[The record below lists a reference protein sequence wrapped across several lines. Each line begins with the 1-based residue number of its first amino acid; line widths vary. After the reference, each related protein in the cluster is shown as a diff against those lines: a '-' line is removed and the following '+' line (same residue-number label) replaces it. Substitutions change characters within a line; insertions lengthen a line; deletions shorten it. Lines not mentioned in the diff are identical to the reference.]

1 MAFFAYTVKVLVTS
15 ITDFK
20 TLVEYLLIF
29 NIRYQIKKII
39 QPALKYVMQIYKKL
53 HKTKIKLI
61 VKSFRRVIW
70 RQILIDKRGNIFTC
84 HRGHFCKYIRYLGY
98 SFCYVVS
105 IVDTAV

>member
-39 QPALKYVMQIYKKL
+39 QPALKYVTQIYKKL
-53 HKTKIKLI
+53 HKQQLI
-61 VKSFRRVIW
+61 FKGFRCVIW
-70 RQILIDKRGNIFTC
+70 CQILIDKTGNIFTC
-84 HRGHFCKYIRYLGY
+84 HRGHSCKYIRYLGY
-98 SFCYVVS
+98 GFCYIIS